1 MRDTTDSGW
10 ADGND
15 LPRIADPL
23 DASNPAGL
31 MTGSIDTRVSNVAT
45 PVWDEWREQL
55 SLLGGDNPLLHFPR
69 EPRIELSTGH
79 PGGLARFFSGNP
91 TFLRNLV
98 RDDVALHRAKNS
110 AILISDKNVELAAAR
125 GIDSVHL
132 AVGTVEWSNRG
143 QSFCAPMLI
152 RPVAMH
158 RRGDDVELQLRGSL
172 TLNPALVR
180 ELHEQFGIA
189 LDDRTFVALTN
200 DNGSFRPNGALDR
213 LRGLI
218 AHLDDVSVT
227 PTLAVANL
235 SDVAFE
241 MSSAAEFLDHPI
253 LDVLGGNNN
262 AQRFVHESHS
272 AVDPGHP
279 DTRSL
284 DTDRLILDA
293 DQEQE
298 RIVAHIV
305 AGNSV
310 VVATPAGTGTTQTIV
325 NAIGELVRTGK
336 SVLVVGPR
344 RARLEAIR
352 RRFRDLSLDGIGV
365 SPSSIKSDLIRSIS
379 RIEKTATPATTNVD
393 AALERM
399 RTVLLEYRTA
409 LSDPDPRF
417 GVSVLDAIRELT
429 RLSNSGLAL
438 NEIALEPETVVA
450 VTAGMDDAI
459 DALMEIAELGQ
470 FDPSSIDSAW
480 RDANFTAADD
490 AATALASASRLEGVS
505 LPSLESLAAEILGPT
520 PLGIGV
526 SVDDVRVRVELLNGI
541 AETLDKFTPELFD
554 RSIGDF
560 VIAYSPKTVG
570 DKTPALARRR
580 LKKLAKEFVRPG
592 AHISDMVG
600 SLRRADEQRAQWS
613 AMVNAAY
620 RPSVPSGI
628 TSLATLLPEVLSDI
642 GTLNRAFDRRLDQM
656 PFSDLATFAASL
668 AKDADGIDTIHERSS
683 RTDSIRAKG
692 LAPLLSAF
700 AGRIVTREI
709 VESELKLA
717 WWRGVLEAII
727 ADRQQLLGADT
738 SILDRLENDFTLVDR
753 AHITGNSHKTAHAL
767 AEAWRIAV
775 RDLPDEVAGLRLA
788 LKGGHATV
796 DRLSDVA
803 PTLVDVLAP
812 VWCVSPYSVK
822 SLAKGQSFD
831 VVMLVDAAAMS
842 EAEAAPAIARGG
854 QIVAFG
860 DPVTDQPTPFTITP
874 GAPDGSDG
882 AWASILDALA
892 ARLPALTLTTSYRP
906 LGTSLAAQ
914 ISTHLYSGAVSSW
927 PLAESSIGGSG
938 LTFIG
943 VDGAAPLNER
953 TGRIEGV
960 QSEVDAVVAN
970 VIEHATLHSDET
982 LMVVSASAVTSSR
995 IQEAIQAIL
1004 PANRT
1009 LQDFFGRHD
1018 DEPFIVVT
1026 LNQASAITRD
1036 RVIFSVGFGRSPHG
1050 RVLSDLGAL
1059 SLSNGPRLVAIA
1071 MTRAT
1076 HHLTVVSCLTTAEL
1090 REARM
1095 SAGARALGE
1104 FIDDTLA
1111 HVPAPTAHHPLL
1123 DDLGRRLER
1132 RGLVLLAD
1140 VPGVPLA
1147 ARSGDECVAIDI
1159 DDSVMNFSLREGLRI
1174 RPAMLA
1180 RCGWTYERVH
1190 ELELFLSP
1198 DFVADRIIKA
1208 LRGGQDP
1215 A

>member
-1 MRDTTDSGW
+1 MRDTTDNGW
-10 ADGND
+10 ADDND
-15 LPRIADPL
+15 LPRIVDPV
-23 DASNPAGL
+23 DALNPAGL
-31 MTGSIDTRVSNVAT
+31 MTGSAETLVSNVAA
-45 PVWDEWREQL
+45 PVWEVWRDQL
-55 SLLGGDNPLLHFPR
+55 GRLGGSNPLLHFPR

-110 AILISDKNVELAAAR
+110 AMHISDKNVELAAAR
-125 GIDSVHL
+125 GIDSVFL
-132 AVGTVEWSNRG
+132 AVGTVEWSHEGRM
-143 QSFCAPMLI
+143 FCAPMLV

-158 RRGDDVELQLRGSL
+158 RRGDDIELQLRGSL
-172 TLNPALVR
+172 ALNPALVR
-180 ELHEQFGIA
+180 ELREQFGIA
-189 LDDRTFVALTN
+189 LDERTFVALTN

-218 AHLDDVSVT
+218 AHLDDVAVT

-241 MSSAAEFLDHPI
+241 MSNAATHLDHPV
-253 LDVLGGNNN
+253 LDALGGNSN
-262 AQRFVHESHS
+262 AEKFVFESHA

-293 DQEQE
+293 DHEQEQ
-298 RIVAHIV
+298 IVAHIV

-352 RRFRDLSLDGIGV
+352 RRFRDLSLDGVGV
-365 SPSSIKSDLIRSIS
+365 FPSSIRSDLIRSIS
-379 RIEKTATPATTNVD
+379 RIEKTQPPATTNVD

-409 LSDPDPRF
+409 LSEPDPRF
-417 GVSVLDAIRELT
+417 GASVLDALRELT
-429 RLSNSGLAL
+429 RVANSGQAV
-438 NEIALEPETVVA
+438 NEIALDVETVVA
-450 VTAGMDDAI
+450 LTGGMDAAV

-470 FDPSSIDSAW
+470 FDPASIESAW
-480 RDANFTAADD
+480 RDATFAGSDD
-490 AATALASASRLEGVS
+490 AAAALSSASRLEGVS
-505 LPSLESLAAEILGPT
+505 LPSLESLANEILGPT
-520 PLGIGV
+520 PLGVGNTV
-526 SVDDVRVRVELLNGI
+526 EDVRVRVELLHGI

-560 VIAYSPKTVG
+560 VTAYSPKVSG
-570 DKTPALARRR
+570 DTTPALARRR

-592 AHISDMVG
+592 AHVADMVTA
-600 SLRRADEQRAQWS
+600 LQRAEEQRAQWN

-628 TSLATLLPEVLSDI
+628 TALGAQLPEVLADI
-642 GTLNRAFDRRLDQM
+642 GILNRAFDRRLDQL
-656 PFSDLATFAASL
+656 PFDELSQFAAAL
-668 AKDADGIDTIHERSS
+668 AKDAAGIDTIHERSS
-683 RTDSIRAKG
+683 RTDGIRAKG
-692 LAPLLSAF
+692 LEPLLATF
-700 AGRIVTREI
+700 AGRIVTRDIIEA
-709 VESELKLA
+709 ELGLA

-738 SILDRLENDFTLVDR
+738 KILDRLENDFTLVDR

-767 AEAWRIAV
+767 AEAWRIAI
-775 RDLPDEVAGLRLA
+775 RDLPDEVAGLKLA
-788 LKGGHATV
+788 LKGSHATV
-796 DRLSDVA
+796 DHLSDVA

-812 VWCVSPYSVK
+812 VWCVSPYSV
-822 SLAKGQSFD
+822 STLAKGHTFD
-831 VVMLVDAAAMS
+831 VVVLVDAAAMS
-842 EAEAAPAIARGG
+842 EAEAAPAISRGG

-874 GAPDGSDG
+874 GAPVERSESLP
-882 AWASILDALA
+882 SILDALA
-892 ARLPALTLTTSYRP
+892 ARLPAMTLTTSYRP
-906 LGTSLAAQ
+906 LGTALASQ
-914 ISTHLYSGAVSSW
+914 ISSHLYSGAVSSW
-927 PLAESSIGGSG
+927 PLAESSLASSG

-943 VDGAAPLNER
+943 VDGAAPLDER

-982 LMVVSASAVTSSR
+982 LMVVSASPVTAGK
-995 IQEAIQAIL
+995 IQDAIQAIL

-1009 LQDFFGRHD
+1009 LQDFFGRHE
-1018 DEPFIVVT
+1018 DEPFIVIT
-1026 LNQASAITRD
+1026 LDQASAVTRD

-1059 SLSNGPRLVAIA
+1059 SAPNGPRLVAVA
-1071 MTRAT
+1071 MTRAD
-1076 HHLTVVSCLTTAEL
+1076 HHLTVVSCLTTSEL
-1090 REARM
+1090 REQRM
-1095 SAGARALGE
+1095 SDGAQALGE
-1104 FIDDTLA
+1104 FIEDTIA
-1111 HVPAPTAHHPLL
+1111 HVSSPTAHHPLL
-1123 DDLGRRLER
+1123 DDLGRRLEQ

-1140 VPGVPLA
+1140 VPGIPLA
-1147 ARSGDECVAIDI
+1147 ARIGDECVAIDI
-1159 DDSVMNFSLREGLRI
+1159 DDSVMKFSLREGLRI

-1208 LRGGQDP
+1208 LRGGQ
-1215 A
+1215 ASS